1 MKKYLLLALVLL
13 SLIACKNEKQKQ
25 YEAIRKSFFLFKSNF
40 ASDMTSKHIIVL
52 IQFQENKIFIST
64 TTGTLYANLG
74 VDVIDF
80 KNFGLALYEQSQKG
94 KPLMINEYVY
104 DKNKE
109 YAIVEDV
116 QLKSI
121 YNTFGIEGVIDD
133 FLNKKKIIF
142 DSRFNYLVYLCWQ
155 HDIFVTTSGADDYFS
170 RIKTTFLGNIPDKY
184 GNSASVEQDLTY
196 EK

>member
-13 SLIACKNEKQKQ
+13 SFIACKNEKQKQ

-170 RIKTTFLGNIPDKY
+170 RIKTTFSGNIPDKY